1 MTNEQ
6 LIEKFNP
13 LNAANVSAE
22 ELEFMHNL
30 TDEQIDVLANA
41 YPNQPQRRAYIR
53 LYDKNVPANKQVFNL
68 STWQNLRNLRK
79 FNNRK
84 NLIAWDFFSVAGAN
98 RHPVKAVAPIAGK
111 GSPRKVVVDL
121 SAKEAAAEVA
131 ASVNKPAEG
140 ANTGEKK
147 PAAKV
152 VKAATGKGKGADK
165 SASTGAAVNVEKPG
179 ATPSAT
185 GTPADQEFGN
195 GDGDQK

>member
-13 LNAANVSAE
+13 LNAPNVSAE
-22 ELEFMHNL
+22 DMEFMHNL

-53 LYDKNVPANKQVFNL
+53 LYDKNVAQNKQVYNL

-84 NLIAWDFFSVAGAN
+84 SLIAWDFFSVAGAN
-98 RHPVKAVAPIAGK
+98 RTPVKAVAPVAGK

-121 SAKEAAAEVA
+121 TAKEAAAELA
-131 ASVNKPAEG
+131 ASVNK
-140 ANTGEKK
+140 TGTAATGQEKK
-147 PAAKV
+147 PTAKV
-152 VKAATGKGKGADK
+152 VKANTGKGKGGDK
-165 SASTGAAVNVEKPG
+165 SASTAAAASVENQGNKAVETGA
-179 ATPSAT
+179 
-185 GTPADQEFGN
+185 PADQEFT
-195 GDGDQK
+195 DGGGE

>member
-22 ELEFMHNL
+22 ELEIMHNL

-98 RHPVKAVAPIAGK
+98 RHPVKATTPIAGK
-111 GSPRKVVVDL
+111 QSPRKVVVDL
-121 SAKEAAAEVA
+121 SAKEAAAELA
-131 ASVNKPAEG
+131 ANVNKTG
-140 ANTGEKK
+140 ADGKPEEKK

-152 VKAATGKGKGADK
+152 VKAATGNGKGADK
-165 SASTGAAVNVEKPG
+165 SASTAAAPNVDNPG
-179 ATPSAT
+179 ATPSAA
-185 GTPADQEFGN
+185 GTPADQEFT
-195 GDGDQK
+195 DGAGE